1 MKSIISL
8 GNNLSRLL
16 VALVATLACN
26 AFHTAIANG
35 ETAPSGSEDR
45 LTATTIKAPQLI
57 AQVWADFD
65 LKELTLAIPQENHH
79 SSCLL
84 YTSPSPRD
92 V

>member
-26 AFHTAIANG
+26 AFHTAIAKA
-35 ETAPSGSEDR
+35 ETVTSRSQDR
-45 LTATTIKAPQLI
+45 LTETTVKAPQLI

-65 LKELTLAIPQENHH
+65 LKELTF
-79 SSCLL
+79 SSA
-84 YTSPSPRD
+84 SRKS
-92 V
+92 